1 MKNFNEI
8 VDFISHNIRNIE
20 NTELFL
26 LCVVAAFFIGRYT
39 SSIIKFA
46 VNRFS
51 SPQVIDIYEK
61 LIYTNRQPLRW
72 AGTSILIFLSLP
84 LISEFK
90 VVHKF
95 LYDIVELMVLLSIAI
110 FASGIFRQ
118 LVRTYGVIL
127 IRKLGYQADDLLLI
141 FETIVNIIIGFLAVF
156 VFANNRFN
164 LVGLITGLGIGG
176 VAIAFGAQK
185 TLEQLLGTI
194 VIYLDRPFVTGDY
207 IHFPPSGK
215 FTEGTYGRVE
225 SIGFRS
231 TKIRSSG
238 RSTLVVVPNSVLAN
252 TEIENVT
259 RGKKVM
265 VMFYLDFNQKLLDKG
280 KALVRRVVEESM
292 ESLFGVEPDSAK
304 VVFEDF
310 NANKDVVV
318 SDNSKADTSTNISPS
333 TTVLAMDK
341 NSQSEHTRA
350 RITFFLVGSNQNSLE
365 LRKQLVDL
373 ANEKVSHQLNSFGI
387 EFEMQEPNIYIEAP
401 VTI

>member
-1 MKNFNEI
+1 MVEQIF
-8 VDFISHNIRNIE
+8 DFLLREDIRNIE
-20 NTELFL
+20 IFI
-26 LCVVAAFFIGRYT
+26 LCVVASLFIGRYT
-39 SSIIKFA
+39 PVLIQAGIK
-46 VNRFS
+46 RFLPS
-51 SPQVIDIYEK
+51 QVADVYKK
-61 LIYTNRQPLRW
+61 LIYTNSQPLKW
-72 AGTSILIFLSLP
+72 AGSSLLILLSLT
-84 LISEFK
+84 LISEYK
-90 VVHKF
+90 VFYEF
-95 LYDIVELMVLLSIAI
+95 LGHIVEFAAILSISI
-110 FASGIFRQ
+110 FASGVFRQ
-118 LVRTYGVIL
+118 LVRTYGIAL

-141 FETIVNIIIGFLAVF
+141 AETIVNIIIGFLAIF

-238 RSTLVVVPNSVLAN
+238 RSTLVVVPNSILAN
-252 TEIENVT
+252 AEIENVT

-265 VMFYLDFNQKLLDKG
+265 VLLYLDFNQKLLDKG
-280 KALVRRVVEESM
+280 QALVRRVVEESM
-292 ESLFGVEPDSAK
+292 ESLFGVEPDTAK

-310 NANKDVVV
+310 DENKDIVV
-318 SDNSKADTSTNISPS
+318 SDNSKAENSANISSS
-333 TTVLAMDK
+333 TTVLAIDK
-341 NSQSEHTRA
+341 DSQPERTRA
-350 RITFFLVGSNQNSLE
+350 RITFFLLGSNQNSLE

-373 ANEKVSHQLNSFGI
+373 ANEKVSHQLNNFGI
-387 EFEMQEPNIYIEAP
+387 QFVMQEPNIYIEAP